1 MWRPVLRGCQ
11 DGIVI
16 MGKKRAEVRQ
26 LSQIK
31 DKIWP
36 FVFSATILSFYF
48 VYLLLRIETKLIY
61 QYQEPVFFFDRYF
74 INDFFSYPG
83 GVNELTSRFLSQF
96 FYYSWTGALLL
107 VLIFWLIT
115 WNTKLLIRSIS
126 KNKHILY
133 LHWIPSVV
141 LLALHSNYRYPLVLT
156 VGLLWILLGVN
167 IYLRLVYSSR
177 ILRFMLYIIL
187 QAMLY
192 YVAAGQVFVFSITV
206 ILYEVLICRRIV
218 LPLLYIIYA
227 GLLPYIG
234 ASYLFIIYTKD
245 AYAMQLTSY
254 TNYKVTWL
262 SWALYIFF
270 PFVLLLLTLER
281 KYGKV
286 GKKGAR
292 NLWERFLYHRSI
304 SIRIIQGVIFLFLVV
319 VAALYS
325 YDRDGK
331 DFLLINN
338 YAQFRKWD
346 KILDMARQG
355 VANSNIVQCQ
365 INRALYHSGRLCDEL
380 FSLPQH
386 FGVNGLFMHQS
397 MRHLFPLQHSDVFFD
412 LGLIN
417 ESEHWA
423 HEAVAVRGDTS
434 WNLQRLALVN
444 LSEENK
450 DVAARYL
457 DILQK
462 SLWHKSW
469 ATKYQK
475 CLSNDNDLCA
485 STQFQYLKSA
495 MPESDFLVS
504 PIEPE
509 RCLEELLKNSEKNKM
524 AFEYFMAYCLLEGEI
539 GRFMKHL
546 HLLNDFDYPKIPRHF
561 EEAMLIYMQLTDR
574 KIALPGREIS
584 KETVRRFIEFNQ
596 VMTKYNKNKDAAYK
610 DLLKYRDTYWFY
622 GLYYYQS
629 KQ

>member
-1 MWRPVLRGCQ
+1 MGVKVIKARELLQKKDEMW
-11 DGIVI
+11 
-16 MGKKRAEVRQ
+16 
-26 LSQIK
+26 
-31 DKIWP
+31 
-36 FVFSATILSFYF
+36 FSLFGPILTAFYF
-48 VYLLLRIETKLIY
+48 VYLLLRIEPKLIY

-83 GVNELTSRFLSQF
+83 GVNELISRFLSQF
-96 FYYSWTGALLL
+96 LYYSWTGALLL

-126 KNKHILY
+126 KNKPILY
-133 LHWIPSVV
+133 LHWIPTVL

-156 VGLLWILLGVN
+156 VGLLWVLLGVN
-167 IYLRLVYSSR
+167 IYLRLAPSNR
-177 ILRFMLYIIL
+177 ILRFMFCIIL
-187 QAMLY
+187 QTILY
-192 YVAAGQVFVFSITV
+192 YVAAGQVFIFSITI
-206 ILYEVLICRRIV
+206 ILYEILTCRRIV

-245 AYAMQLTSY
+245 AYTMLLTSY
-254 TNYKVTWL
+254 TDYTVTWL

-281 KYGKV
+281 KYVKV
-286 GKKGAR
+286 EKKGAR

-304 SIRIIQGVIFLFLVV
+304 PTRIIQGVIFLLLVV
-319 VAALYS
+319 IAATYS

-331 DFLLINN
+331 DFLLINH
-338 YAQFRKWD
+338 YAQFGKWD
-346 KILDMARQG
+346 KILDMARKG

-365 INRALYHSGRLCDEL
+365 INRALYHYGHLCDEL

-423 HEAVAVRGDTS
+423 HESVAVRGDTP
-434 WNLQRLALVN
+434 WNLQRLVLVN
-444 LSEENK
+444 LPEGNRN
-450 DVAARYL
+450 VAARYL
-457 DILQK
+457 EMLQK
-462 SLWHKSW
+462 TLWHKTW
-469 ATKYQK
+469 AIKYQK
-475 CLSNDNDLCA
+475 FLSENNDLCD
-485 STQFQYLKSA
+485 SIQFQYLKSA

-504 PIEPE
+504 PTEPE

-561 EEAMLIYMQLTDR
+561 EEAMLIYTQLTGRKATVSGR
-574 KIALPGREIS
+574 KISE
-584 KETVRRFIEFNQ
+584 ETLRKFNNFNQ
-596 VMTKYNKNKDAAYK
+596 ILTTKHKKNKDAAYK
-610 DLLKYRDTYWFY
+610 DLLRYRDTYWFY

-629 KQ
+629 KE